1 MSTPKNQIGVLRAI
15 DLLLRH
21 LLRRLPPTSAVEHV
35 ALWWGYRFQPSPS
48 IVKLR
53 SGALVKTT
61 HVDHLQLLLY
71 YLGIFEPSCVQAMK
85 SHLRPGSTLLDV
97 GANIG
102 LFSIEGATAVGS
114 SGNVIAIEAAPPHAQ
129 TIRDAAALNRL
140 QNIEV
145 VPAAVGSSEGAAIL
159 TLPEKGNYGMYTLGS
174 VAGERSFQV
183 PVRRIDDIVAGRR
196 VDFIKIDIEGSEYQ
210 ALLGAVQTLKSTPP
224 LLIELNE
231 AALVGCGSS
240 ARQVKQLLFS
250 YGYQGHVLGSAKQI
264 TLDDLHVC
272 DECLFLPTI
281 G

>member
-1 MSTPKNQIGVLRAI
+1 
-15 DLLLRH
+15 
-21 LLRRLPPTSAVEHV
+21 
-35 ALWWGYRFQPSPS
+35 
-48 IVKLR
+48 
-53 SGALVKTT
+53 
-61 HVDHLQLLLY
+61 
-71 YLGIFEPSCVQAMK
+71 MK